1 MYDYVSFV
9 NEPPSAITPAPPGR
23 KSKDS
28 RSKGNKGKSKSA
40 KVSRGRGRPPSISES
55 KNTNVVNTSDDLDI
69 NPSTN
74 EAVDPPGIDQ
84 VADED
89 NYLDEENDIQGDGD
103 LDYHRERHSLESDHG
118 EPEDTMR
125 SDGEGRATAAVS
137 PAAPTPSSSEPRPD
151 IMLKRT
157 HPLIGLW
164 EGTFNVKVPT
174 GKYLW
179 ECSKFL

>member
-40 KVSRGRGRPPSISES
+40 KVSRGRGRPPSILES
-55 KNTNVVNTSDDLDI
+55 KNTNDVNTSDDLDI
-69 NPSTN
+69 NAPTN
-74 EAVDPPGIDQ
+74 EAVDPSGNDQ
-84 VADED
+84 DADED
-89 NYLDEENDIQGDGD
+89 NDLNEENNIQGDAD
-103 LDYHRERHSLESDHG
+103 LDHHRERHSLESDHG
-118 EPEDTMR
+118 EPEDTA
-125 SDGEGRATAAVS
+125 EVS
-137 PAAPTPSSSEPRPD
+137 PTASTPSSSEPRPD
-151 IMLKRT
+151 IVLKRT

-164 EGTFNVKVPT
+164 EGTFNVKIPT

-179 ECSKFL
+179 ECSKYL